1 MPLRW
6 DDRIDEIINGDA
18 AAAVGYPTPA
28 KGVVITPMAPLGLR
42 DRERG
47 TVTVTTSLGLWK
59 KVVRIKADPSVVDR
73 LPRARA
79 RALATAATSFSLQG
93 RATVQE
99 QPDRE
104 WLESITPQWER
115 FLGPRETG
123 WRGRLMEVY
132 YWNRIGIEV
141 EVERILR
148 WDRLDCAGEPEV
160 IGAPLP
166 AEPQPQ
172 KRAEERHRRP
182 PQRREARPARAL
194 APAHD
199 LLGWVGSDGLPML
212 VAARPASSSD
222 AGLEL
227 DVDCGLVPPGGRRA
241 GLTAHGFEPR
251 MIGQEQRIYTGWLT
265 SEGGSR
271 ALYAPHTLTGN
282 KLPPVAPALRPRRR
296 DRNEARRPLG
306 PQGRRH
312 PAARAVPG
320 ALGAQTASGGRSSG
334 QPSSRSSCAASDSS
348 RSSRLGGATSWAAS
362 GSPSARAAERD
373 RGGRVA
379 EVVPGRGVGIGAA
392 HPEQRPQR
400 SLAGP
405 AADLDRRARRRS
417 G

>member
-1 MPLRW
+1 MALSW

-59 KVVRIKADPSVVDR
+59 KVVRIKADPSVSIAFH
-73 LPRARA
+73 AREHGHS
-79 RALATAATSFSLQG
+79 RSSDFVLLQG

-123 WRGRLMEVY
+123 WRARLMEAY

-172 KRAEERHRRP
+172 SAPKNGTGARRNV
-182 PQRREARPARAL
+182 EKLAL
-194 APAHD
+194 HTRSLPHTI
-199 LLGWVGSDGLPML
+199 LGWVGSDGLPML

-265 SEGGSR
+265 SEGGNR

-282 KLPPVAPALRPRRR
+282 KLPRSRLLF
-296 DRNEARRPLG
+296 D
-306 PQGRRH
+306 
-312 PAARAVPG
+312 
-320 ALGAQTASGGRSSG
+320 LGAGIAT
-334 QPSSRSSCAASDSS
+334 
-348 RSSRLGGATSWAAS
+348 RLGVR
-362 GSPSARAAERD
+362 SARKA
-373 RGGRVA
+373 GVI
-379 EVVPGRGVGIGAA
+379 PG
-392 HPEQRPQR
+392 
-400 SLAGP
+400 
-405 AADLDRRARRRS
+405 
-417 G
+417 